1 MDKFNSEKFGQE
13 VFSTK
18 KCPYCQ
24 THLPIDAEECSVCGK
39 KVGKAEKYGT
49 ARKPTDWISYV
60 VCITAWIAFFLYC
73 WWAFF

>member
-1 MDKFNSEKFGQE
+1 MGKFHSEQLDQE
-13 VFSTK
+13 PFSTK

-24 THLPIDAEECSVCGK
+24 THLPVDAHVCSVCNK
-39 KVGKAEKYGT
+39 KVGKVERYGV

-60 VCITAWIAFFLYC
+60 VCIIAWIVFFVYV